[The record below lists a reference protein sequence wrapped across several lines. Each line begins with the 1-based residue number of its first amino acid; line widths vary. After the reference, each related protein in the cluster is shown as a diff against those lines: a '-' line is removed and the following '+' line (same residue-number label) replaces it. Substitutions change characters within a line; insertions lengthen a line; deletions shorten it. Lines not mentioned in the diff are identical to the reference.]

1 VFCNYL
7 SLLGEVVVQKDIYEE
22 IGQCIWHRKWPELF
36 KIFKEANGSL
46 DLKRIINTP
55 YPNCNILTGLFGVI
69 VDFTADLETYKKAGD
84 EESVAEREQG
94 FVMIAALYR
103 CLLENVKSI
112 DANTIFPGT
121 ESLLLSELL
130 RLNQLEVFNLLVKK
144 LDGPVRVSLIDKKDM
159 SNPQQAKKVKILLLL
174 SDLYKNIPKKSLPV
188 IPKDDYEEIRRNEY
202 DDDEIQDKSYQ
213 RVKKPKV
220 KTAQELEHEN
230 YYPELVETLKQI
242 QMEIRFIFNNFSES
256 TTSQGFHFFKGL
268 NTDPKIAI
276 ALKLLRNRGF
286 DDVPVQYLV
295 EFIRATVNRFHSL
308 CGQNAIKSV
317 QELVI
322 EEFMDSG
329 MSKTAGITGQQQERY
344 KNVVAKALQ
353 KHLDELRYLGL
364 DRLRPKFLIDAKN
377 ELVSYASTAEDL
389 RKQDVIAITA
399 EVFGKIVNKAPRVPK
414 LAIVVEDESMEL
426 RSLFG
431 NN

>member
-1 VFCNYL
+1 M
-7 SLLGEVVVQKDIYEE
+7 QKDIYEE

-55 YPNCNILTGLFGVI
+55 YQNCNILTGLFGVI

-94 FVMIAALYR
+94 FVMISALYR

-130 RLNQLEVFNLLVKK
+130 RFNQLEVFNLLVKK
-144 LDGPVRVSLIDKKDM
+144 LDGPVRVSLIDQKDM
-159 SNPQQAKKVKILLLL
+159 SDSRQVKKVKILLLL

-188 IPKDDYEEIRRNEY
+188 VPKDD
-202 DDDEIQDKSYQ
+202 DDEVKDRHYQ
-213 RVKKPKV
+213 GVTKPKI

-230 YYPELVETLKQI
+230 YYPELVNILKQI

-268 NTDPKIAI
+268 NSDSKVAI

-308 CGQNAIKSV
+308 CGQNAIKPV